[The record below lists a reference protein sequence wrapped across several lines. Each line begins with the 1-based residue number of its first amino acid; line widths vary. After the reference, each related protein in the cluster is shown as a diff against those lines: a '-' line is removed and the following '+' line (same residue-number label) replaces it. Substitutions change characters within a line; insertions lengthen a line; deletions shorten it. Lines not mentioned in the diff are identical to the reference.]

1 MSSTIQRIRSLIQDL
16 PVLVQENLTLD
27 GVQKTARLTYF
38 PVIGSTV
45 TGYTFTAP
53 TIDEQSGL
61 LTWAV
66 APSAATYNVR
76 YQFVQ
81 LLDSTIQDLIDVQYD
96 PDIDTRWVAAQALD
110 AIAVSMALILR
121 KAELLDLKL
130 DGAALAKALHEMAE
144 NLRQQVSNPDY
155 NDQTFDI
162 VEQLNDAFGY
172 NEKVTKDFLR
182 EDG

>member
-1 MSSTIQRIRSLIQDL
+1 MSTTIQKIRSLIQDM
-16 PVLVQENLTLD
+16 PVLVQENVTLD
-27 GVQKTARLTYF
+27 GAQKAVRLTYF
-38 PVIGSTV
+38 PVVGTSV
-45 TGYTFTAP
+45 TGYTFAAP

-61 LTWAV
+61 LTWAT
-66 APSAATYNVR
+66 APAAAIYPIR
-76 YQFVQ
+76 YSFVQ
-81 LLDSTIQDLIDVQYD
+81 LLDATIQDLIDVQD
-96 PDIDTRWVAAQALD
+96 DTSVDTRWVAAQALD

-130 DGAALAKALHEMAE
+130 DGATLAKALHEMAE
-144 NLRQQVSNPDY
+144 NLRQQVTNPDY

-162 VEQLNDAFGY
+162 AEQINDVFGY